1 MLTRLFEPLGMS
13 HTAIQDGDA
22 LVPGGEAQ
30 TRLTV
35 EGRVMLSEVATDA
48 TTIAALISPP
58 GTPDVGR
65 VEETY
70 RHNSGLFSVISP
82 PIRCRRGRE
91 PHPAT
96 VTPHLPTLRFTLGPG
111 PELLGHLGQQ
121 TGNL

>member
-48 TTIAALISPP
+48 TT
-58 GTPDVGR
+58 D
-65 VEETY
+65 
-70 RHNSGLFSVISP
+70 
-82 PIRCRRGRE
+82 RGID
-91 PHPAT
+91 
-96 VTPHLPTLRFTLGPG
+96 LPTR
-111 PELLGHLGQQ
+111 
-121 TGNL
+121 NA